1 MKAWKIIVSSYEI
14 EVAGLDGNLKK
25 MPYDVRTSMGDLIL
39 APQLKLNG
47 TALMRNWKIAEK
59 IMNCKE
65 EYILLTQ
72 EEYLILKNSTEEIDV
87 FSKNDVQLIQR
98 IQNAEEI
105 DVDEK
110 K

>member
-1 MKAWKIIVSSYEI
+1 MKARKIVISSYEI
-14 EVAGLDGNLKK
+14 EVAGSDGNLKK
-25 MPYDVRTSMGDLIL
+25 LPYDVKTSMSDLIL

-59 IMNCKE
+59 ILNCKD
-65 EYILLTQ
+65 EYVLLTQ

-87 FSKNDVQLIQR
+87 FSKNDVQLIMR
-98 IQNAEEI
+98 INDAEQVE
-105 DVDEK
+105 VDEK

>member
-1 MKAWKIIVSSYEI
+1 MISSYEI
-14 EVAGLDGNLKK
+14 EVAGSDGNLKK
-25 MPYDVRTSMGDLIL
+25 LPYDVKTSMSDLIL

-59 IMNCKE
+59 ILNCKD
-65 EYILLTQ
+65 EYVLLTQ

-87 FSKNDVQLIQR
+87 FSKNDVQLIMR
-98 IQNAEEI
+98 INDAEQVE
-105 DVDEK
+105 VDEK